1 MGSGDQFGTED
12 NFVDTHGDTGKHV
25 NKKYGVASDSA
36 TSALPL
42 TVELVDSGVKR
53 STSMFFQAHITRIIS
68 LALIMFGLSGCSLL
82 TFDSVQDPE
91 VHLLKVQVVKARLT
105 QQDFKLYF
113 EVDNPNDSDLF
124 VRGLNYK
131 ISLNDVVLADDQF
144 SDWFFVDAH
153 SRKTFVV
160 PVRTNLWRYA
170 KYIAQLLKKPDE
182 LIHYRLEGKLKTGM
196 LFRHNVRIGK
206 TGDVAPEELIQRK

>member
-1 MGSGDQFGTED
+1 MS
-12 NFVDTHGDTGKHV
+12 
-25 NKKYGVASDSA
+25 
-36 TSALPL
+36 
-42 TVELVDSGVKR
+42 
-53 STSMFFQAHITRIIS
+53 FQAHITRIIS
-68 LALIMFGLSGCSLL
+68 LALILFGLSGCSLL
-82 TFDSVQDPE
+82 SFDRAQEPE

-113 EVDNPNDSDLF
+113 EVENPNDSDLF

-182 LIHYRLEGKLKTGM
+182 LVHYQLDGKLKTGIV
-196 LFRHNVRIGK
+196 FRHNVRIG
-206 TGDVAPEELIQRK
+206 TSGDVLPHDLIQRR